1 MKKYRKARP
10 GIGTAS
16 ARLFAA
22 LTRGMTKDLSMTDNL
37 KVLGK
42 DVSGSIFGS
51 EAEQDMFRKKLEE
64 IYGSNPTQEQIAE
77 FAKNY
82 PYSNEYLK
90 AQKIQAGE
98 MLQNAWNAVVDDMS
112 KVNLNAAAGSDEYR
126 RAKMNEPGNK
136 TGVNK
141 SDEVVS
147 RAGSGKKLKKMNK

>member
-1 MKKYRKARP
+1 MILYNYINGERRTH
-10 GIGTAS
+10 GTV
-16 ARLFAA
+16 
-22 LTRGMTKDLSMTDNL
+22 NY
-37 KVLGK
+37 LGK

-82 PYSNEYLK
+82 PYSSDYIE
-90 AQKIQAGE
+90 AQKIQAKKTLLSAWDNILGE
-98 MLQNAWNAVVDDMS
+98 MRT
-112 KVNLNAAAGSDEYR
+112 VNLNAAAGSDEYR

-136 TGVNK
+136 TGANK

-147 RAGSGKKLKKMNK
+147 RARTGKKLKKNE